1 MTEERRLDCLR
12 ELALDRVKHPELF
25 TKLTRLAS
33 TMLNCPI
40 ALLSIVE
47 AERQWFLGKT
57 GIDLHET
64 PRSASFCSI
73 CIDGEGPMLVTDAT
87 TDPRFQDNP
96 LVTSAPNI
104 RSYLGIPIRAES
116 GEYLG
121 SLCVI
126 SPHPRAF
133 SAENIPSLETLA
145 DLAEQSI
152 IAHARTLALTRANAS
167 LSELN
172 LLFRQAEEAAH
183 IGSWRV
189 DLRSDTL
196 FWSDETYAIHGVP
209 RDADVNVSNAIDFYV
224 PKDRPLVRQALA
236 DALKNNQTFRIEA
249 DIRRADGEIRRVRSV
264 GERIDT
270 DGIPESIAGV
280 FIDCTEDHLQTAAL
294 KRAAERDRLTGLY
307 NRAVFD
313 RELAKAISQS
323 ATSPVTVMLLDLDG
337 FKDVN
342 DTLGHLVGDTV
353 LTSLSERLKKTTADE
368 TFVARWGG
376 DEFAFLFPPGALM
389 TEAIQFAEKIVV
401 EVSETITFGD
411 ETISIGATCGIAQIE
426 GEGTSEEVVRRADL
440 ALYHGK
446 TAGRGSVHCWDQSI
460 EGAQAAR
467 QKAIWGLSTALK
479 QGNAYAAYQPIV
491 DMKTK
496 KVVAVEALL
505 RLTDET
511 GEVISAG
518 DIFPALLDPKLS
530 REVSRFMLDQ
540 VLVEAADVLDIYGPA
555 CRIGINVS
563 EADLRAR
570 QDGLD
575 FVQLINRVVAKSV
588 LTPLN
593 VTLEVTETMLLQDDA
608 GHIRGILNELD
619 ALGYTIALDDFGTG
633 FSSLTH
639 LRDFPIRKVKIDKEF
654 ITSISTDHQSRLIV
668 QAVVQMGQSLG
679 IRTVA
684 EGVETDEQAKFLASI
699 GCTHAQGYRFGKP
712 VAIKELQALRK
723 TAEDR
728 ASKARNVA

>member
-1 MTEERRLDCLR
+1 
-12 ELALDRVKHPELF
+12 
-25 TKLTRLAS
+25 
-33 TMLNCPI
+33 
-40 ALLSIVE
+40 
-47 AERQWFLGKT
+47 
-57 GIDLHET
+57 
-64 PRSASFCSI
+64 
-73 CIDGEGPMLVTDAT
+73 
-87 TDPRFQDNP
+87 
-96 LVTSAPNI
+96 
-104 RSYLGIPIRAES
+104 
-116 GEYLG
+116 
-121 SLCVI
+121 
-126 SPHPRAF
+126 
-133 SAENIPSLETLA
+133 
-145 DLAEQSI
+145 
-152 IAHARTLALTRANAS
+152 
-167 LSELN
+167 
-172 LLFRQAEEAAH
+172 
-183 IGSWRV
+183 
-189 DLRSDTL
+189 
-196 FWSDETYAIHGVP
+196 
-209 RDADVNVSNAIDFYV
+209 
-224 PKDRPLVRQALA
+224 KDRPRVRQALA
-236 DALKNNQTFRIEA
+236 DALKSDHSFQIEA

-264 GERIDT
+264 GERIDA
-270 DGIPESIAGV
+270 DGSPESIAGV

-389 TEAIQFAEKIVV
+389 TEAIQFAEKIVI

-496 KVVAVEALL
+496 AVVAVEALL

-540 VLVEAADVLDIYGPA
+540 VLVEAADVLEIYGPA

-575 FVQLINRVVAKSV
+575 FVQLINRVIAKSV

-684 EGVETDEQAKFLASI
+684 EGVETDEQAQFLASI